1 MDQVNYNCSI
11 KDIPLP
17 SKKEYRIQLIHSTKK
32 FFDTLC
38 WRVWHYKNPNNNER
52 TETYGFPSTRKV
64 PRDEDLK
71 TLESELYDLV
81 ENIEYRDAKNDFQKE
96 LGAKIDGIKSETKVI
111 IPADKTSNFYKLE
124 KENFLDLVE
133 RNVHK
138 EYKKSRKEEV
148 DQGINEHKEIVKK
161 LNLDDRVFATQ
172 KKNCFITLKD
182 HKPNFHN
189 NPTCRLINPC
199 KPEIGKISKRIL
211 ANIVKCVRKESGLI
225 QWKNTDE
232 VLDWFK
238 NIQNKKDF
246 SFIQFDIVNFYP
258 SISEELLEDAVE
270 WARDFIDISEEEKN
284 IIFKS
289 KMSLLQFKNNDWIKK
304 SNSTFDITMGSFDG
318 AESCDLCG
326 LYLLSSLKVLG
337 LVMGLYRD
345 DGLAL
350 SNLTPRDTENAK
362 KDICNMFSRYNLSIT
377 IEANLKVVSF
387 LDVQL
392 DLERDIYRPFIKPN
406 DKPNYVNS
414 QSNHPP
420 GIIKNIPISI
430 NKRLSNISAN
440 KEVFDQAATV
450 YQADLNS
457 KGYKHQLRFEP
468 SIQATSTRK
477 NRSRR
482 ISWFNPPFSRNVKT
496 NVGAK
501 FLRIIMRCF
510 PADHPLHKILNKNT
524 IKVSYRCMPNL
535 KSHIDKHNSQILNN
549 DLNNNQ
555 VEASCNCQVNRRAA
569 CPIPGRCTTPSVVY
583 RATVRRHDN
592 CAVDC
597 YTGLTGDK
605 FKTRFNKHQSD
616 IRTGK
621 RTASKLS
628 SHVCRLKDTQIPHD
642 ISWDIVARAPSF
654 NPTSRMCRLCL
665 TEAYHIIFTPGGANL
680 NKRDELFGFCKHK
693 WKNLIS
699 KQIT

>member
-1 MDQVNYNCSI
+1 M
-11 KDIPLP
+11 
-17 SKKEYRIQLIHSTKK
+17 
-32 FFDTLC
+32 
-38 WRVWHYKNPNNNER
+38 
-52 TETYGFPSTRKV
+52 
-64 PRDEDLK
+64 
-71 TLESELYDLV
+71 
-81 ENIEYRDAKNDFQKE
+81 
-96 LGAKIDGIKSETKVI
+96 
-111 IPADKTSNFYKLE
+111 
-124 KENFLDLVE
+124 
-133 RNVHK
+133 
-138 EYKKSRKEEV
+138 
-148 DQGINEHKEIVKK
+148 
-161 LNLDDRVFATQ
+161 
-172 KKNCFITLKD
+172 
-182 HKPNFHN
+182 
-189 NPTCRLINPC
+189 
-199 KPEIGKISKRIL
+199 
-211 ANIVKCVRKESGLI
+211 RKESGLI

-524 IKVSYRCMPNL
+524 IKVSYRCMPNHEVL
-535 KSHIDKHNSQILNN
+535 
-549 DLNNNQ
+549 
-555 VEASCNCQVNRRAA
+555 
-569 CPIPGRCTTPSVVY
+569 PS
-583 RATVRRHDN
+583 
-592 CAVDC
+592 
-597 YTGLTGDK
+597 
-605 FKTRFNKHQSD
+605 
-616 IRTGK
+616 
-621 RTASKLS
+621 
-628 SHVCRLKDTQIPHD
+628 
-642 ISWDIVARAPSF
+642 
-654 NPTSRMCRLCL
+654 
-665 TEAYHIIFTPGGANL
+665 
-680 NKRDELFGFCKHK
+680 
-693 WKNLIS
+693 
-699 KQIT
+699 